1 MPGISNL
8 KLQIKTSLLAVKT
21 ALTLLSVLLV
31 TLGASAQEFLGPTA
45 PPPAP
50 QPAAAPPVAPPVS
63 PAAVPTAE
71 PVPTRPPPVA
81 PPTRTIR
88 GGRPPGATNFMAPF
102 NPAGAGQPVPPA
114 IPAPPTLPAIVSNPA
129 ALVPASNPA
138 APGAVTPFV
147 PVMPAAPMPPPPPAA
162 GTDPGGTNAAPPFAN
177 LLGGRG
183 RTNVTRPGFP
193 MAVRTNA
200 PTLAA
205 PASVPRMITTNVDGR
220 PMIVDVPKALVGTN
234 AASDA
239 GGTNDLDTVLSE
251 GEMAALKFQE
261 ADISQVLFIYAD
273 IARRVILRPS
283 SLPAQKVTLDATQ
296 AKVKLNRREVLQMFD
311 TIFSLNQ
318 ISTVKQ
324 GDKFIKIVPQA
335 QVGTEGAVFDT
346 NAVSSLAESGTFV
359 TRVVQLKYADPTEV
373 MPIIQPFAKLPNSIV
388 AVKSSQILVLRD
400 NSENIKRMME
410 LIEKVD
416 IMVPF
421 TVEPVVIPIKY
432 ALAGDMQQVL
442 SGLSS
447 GGGGGGSFGG
457 SGAGSTGGRMSGGGR
472 SMGGG
477 MGGSSMGGMGGYGS
491 GGMGGMGGSSGM
503 GGMSGMNR
511 ATGMGAT
518 TGLGGAGSTPGAA
531 TGRSS
536 FANRVGQIMRSGSM
550 GSQGEIQIINNA
562 KIIADERTNS
572 LLVFADKDDLKA
584 ITNIIAKLDVV
595 LAQVLIEALI
605 CSVSLGDDVSYG
617 VSYLQNKTTESGN
630 LSGIG
635 AVNNG
640 RFLNPGSF
648 GSSGGTNSGVSALA
662 NGFSYFGK
670 WGDDLNVTAWAL
682 ANDNRATVLARPRIL
697 TSHAKEATM
706 FVGQTVPYI
715 TGYYGGGGV
724 YGGSP
729 YSQYQQMQI
738 GINLSV
744 LPFINSEGLVVMDIQ
759 QRIQSMDGQVAINGN
774 NVPITSDTD
783 SSAYVAV
790 RDRETVVLGGYIRD
804 ESSRSGSGV
813 PILKDIPLLGNLFRS
828 TSKSKKRSEQLVF
841 IRPTVLPTPEAATL
855 ATAEERDRAPA
866 IRRAEMEVEKSL
878 KKDRDSLN
886 KELRKAEKE

>member
-1 MPGISNL
+1 MPRISNL
-8 KLQIKTSLLAVKT
+8 KVQMPTSLSAVKT
-21 ALTLLSVLLV
+21 ALAVLSILLL

-45 PPPAP
+45 PPPAAP
-50 QPAAAPPVAPPVS
+50 SAVAPPVAPPGAPAVDPVS
-63 PAAVPTAE
+63 P
-71 PVPTRPPPVA
+71 RPPQFL
-81 PPTRTIR
+81 TLTNRTIR
-88 GGRPPGATNFMAPF
+88 GGRAIGSTNFMAAPTAVA
-102 NPAGAGQPVPPA
+102 PAVAAPVVSGTAVAPVP
-114 IPAPPTLPAIVSNPA
+114 
-129 ALVPASNPA
+129 
-138 APGAVTPFV
+138 APG
-147 PVMPAAPMPPPPPAA
+147 PAA
-162 GTDPGGTNAAPPFAN
+162 GPAPASASNAPPFAN

-183 RTNVTRPGFP
+183 RTNLNRPGFP
-193 MAVRTNA
+193 VARPNA
-200 PTLAA
+200 LPTTPPPLA
-205 PASVPRMITTNVDGR
+205 PRMVTTNVDGR
-220 PMIVDVPKALVGTN
+220 PLIMDVPKALAGTN
-234 AASDA
+234 ASVGL
-239 GGTNDLDTVLSE
+239 GGTNDLDDVLSE
-251 GEMAALKFQE
+251 GELTALKFQE
-261 ADISQVLFIYAD
+261 ADITQVLGFYAD
-273 IARRVILRPS
+273 IAHRIILRPS

-296 AKVKLNRREVLQMFD
+296 ARIKLTRREVLQMFD
-311 TIFSLNQ
+311 SIFSLNQ

-335 QVGTEGAVFDT
+335 GVGMEGAIFDT

-416 IMVPF
+416 IMIPSTF
-421 TVEPVVIPIKY
+421 DPVVIPIKY

-457 SGAGSTGGRMSGGGR
+457 SGTSSGGRMSGGGR

-477 MGGSSMGGMGGYGS
+477 MGGMGTS
-491 GGMGGMGGSSGM
+491 GMGGMGGMNGMSGYNSS
-503 GGMSGMNR
+503 GMSGMNR
-511 ATGMGAT
+511 TTGMGST
-518 TGLGGAGSTPGAA
+518 TGLGGTGATPGAA

-550 GSQGEIQIINNA
+550 GSQGEIQVIGNA

-595 LAQVLIEALI
+595 LAQVLIEAVI

-617 VSYLQNKTTESGN
+617 VSYLQGQQSSSGRFT
-630 LSGIG
+630 GIG

-640 RFLNPGSF
+640 RFLDFSSF
-648 GSSGGTNSGVSALA
+648 SNSGGTNSGVSALA
-662 NGFSYFGK
+662 NGFSYFGN
-670 WGDDLNVTAWAL
+670 WGNDLDVTAWAL

-790 RDRETVVLGGYIRD
+790 RDRETIVLGGYIRD
-804 ESSRSGSGV
+804 ESSKSGSGV

-841 IRPTVLPTPEAATL
+841 IRPTVLPTPEAASL

-886 KELRKAEKE
+886 KQMRKAEKE